1 MTGHGP
7 PRADRAR
14 HALARVAIVHDDP
27 ELLDLLRDL
36 LAQTHMVRTVT
47 AAESMTLIAGHK
59 PSLLVVGPLQGSGGS
74 LNSWD
79 VVALARAH
87 RALRH
92 IPIILLSA
100 DLDGLMA
107 DGEQI
112 AQFAG
117 VHVIGLPFDLDVLLG
132 VIRTVERDARPT
144 VTVPANAAAADTLAL
159 SRPA

>member
-1 MTGHGP
+1 MTGHGMG
-7 PRADRAR
+7 RADSAGSA
-14 HALARVAIVHDDP
+14 HPRVAIVHDDP
-27 ELLDLLRDL
+27 DLLDLLRDL
-36 LAQTHMVRTVT
+36 LAQTHLVRTVT
-47 AAESMTLIAGHK
+47 SAESMTLIAAHK
-59 PSLLVVGPLQGSGGS
+59 PSLLIIGPLQSTGGS

-79 VVALARAH
+79 IVALARAH
-87 RALRH
+87 RALRQ

-117 VHVIGLPFDLDVLLG
+117 VHVVGMPFDLEVLLG
-132 VIRTVERDARPT
+132 VIRTVERDVRQSAT
-144 VTVPANAAAADTLAL
+144 ATGKAAADTLIL